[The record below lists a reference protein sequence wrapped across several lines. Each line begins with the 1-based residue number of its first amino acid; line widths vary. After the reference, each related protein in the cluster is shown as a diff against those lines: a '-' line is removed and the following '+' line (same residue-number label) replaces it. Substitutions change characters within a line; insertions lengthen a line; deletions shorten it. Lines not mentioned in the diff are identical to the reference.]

1 MILTIYVIGLVLSM
15 MLFDWKYKQ
24 SEKFTEKGYELG
36 PVIRIIV
43 MAMLWVVI
51 IPIMFIVFI
60 ILFISSIRH
69 KPE

>member
-1 MILTIYVIGLVLSM
+1 MTLTIYVIGLILSM
-15 MLFDWKYKQ
+15 MLFDWIYRQ

-43 MAMLWVVI
+43 MAMAWVVI

-60 ILFISSIRH
+60 ILFILAIRH